1 MKNYFFLIWII
12 RALMYKI
19 IFGRIGFLSF
29 IGKPTF
35 LRGVKRIYLGKSV
48 HIFPNIRLEVV
59 NKNARIEFKDNVS
72 IAQNVHITAG
82 DELIIN
88 ESTSI
93 LANVCITD
101 IDHEYTD
108 LDINIRRQDYK
119 INKTEIGE
127 NCMIGMGAIILAGTC
142 LGKQNIVAA
151 NSVVK
156 GVFPDYCVIAGVPA
170 KIIKK
175 YNFHTKSWDKY
186 EK

>member
-1 MKNYFFLIWII
+1 MKNYYFFCWLF
-12 RALMYKI
+12 RALIYKLF
-19 IFGRIGFLSF
+19 FGRIGFLSF

-35 LRGVKRIYLGKSV
+35 LRGTRRIYLGKSV

-59 NKNARIEFKDNVS
+59 NKDAKIEFKDNVS

-82 DELIIN
+82 GELIIN
-88 ESTSI
+88 KSTSI

-101 IDHEYTD
+101 IDHEYAD
-108 LDINIRRQDYK
+108 LDINIRRQNYL

-127 NCMIGMGAIILAGTC
+127 NCMIGMGAIILAGTF

-156 GVFPDYCVIAGVPA
+156 GIYPDYCVIAGAPA
-170 KIIKK
+170 RIVKI
-175 YNFHTKSWDKY
+175 YNLKSEKWEKY
-186 EK
+186 ER